1 MAASRNDINRD
12 QTIAAI
18 EQAFLAEYREK
29 GIDQISI
36 TNLCKAGSFSRSTF
50 YFYFE
55 DKYAVLQSVEDRLLA
70 DLWEHNEF
78 LPDRAEDGRAT
89 ASAQYVLDFLSEHQ
103 EWFRALLG
111 PHGDPGFIYRWKSDI
126 IRSLQ
131 TKQRSRNIAPEKAEL
146 LCSIFASG
154 MIGFFT
160 TILFQ
165 EKPASAE
172 FAGRCMNRLLEY
184 CLTE

>member
-1 MAASRNDINRD
+1 MTTSRNDINRD

-18 EQAFLAEYREK
+18 EQAFLEEYRNK
-29 GIDQISI
+29 AIDQISV
-36 TNLCKAGSFSRSTF
+36 TGLCKVGSFSRSTF

-55 DKYAVLQSVEDRLLA
+55 DKYAVLQSVEERLLA

-78 LPDRAEDGRAT
+78 LPDPEAGGRAT

-103 EWFRALLG
+103 EWFRAILG
-111 PHGDPGFIYRWKSDI
+111 THGDPGFVYRWKSDL

-131 TKQRSRNIAPEKAEL
+131 TKQKSRNIDPEKAEL
-146 LCSIFASG
+146 LSSIFASG
-154 MIGFFT
+154 MIGLFT

-165 EKPASAE
+165 DTPVSPEY
-172 FAGRCMNRLLEY
+172 AGRCMNRLLDFCMKE
-184 CLTE
+184 

>member
-1 MAASRNDINRD
+1 MTTSRNDINRD

-18 EQAFLAEYREK
+18 EQAFLEEYRNK
-29 GIDQISI
+29 AIDQISV
-36 TNLCKAGSFSRSTF
+36 TRLCKVGSFSRSTF

-78 LPDRAEDGRAT
+78 LPDLKAEGRAA

-103 EWFRALLG
+103 EWFRAILG
-111 PHGDPGFIYRWKSDI
+111 AHGDPGFVYRWKSDI
-126 IRSLQ
+126 IRSLR
-131 TKQRSRNIAPEKAEL
+131 TKHRSRNIDPEKAEL
-146 LCSIFASG
+146 LSSIFASG

-165 EKPASAE
+165 EKPISSE
-172 FAGRCMNRLLEY
+172 YAGRCMNRLLDFCMKE
-184 CLTE
+184 